1 MTRLTRNSEDLE
13 ANDALDDADQSE
25 ITGMQE
31 GTECED
37 GDRCFQV
44 EQGDRL
50 GQKVK
55 NAGVEFAIIRVDTA
69 ALLQGIDRGSLF
81 EKNIKG
87 AIRAGFR

>member
-1 MTRLTRNSEDLE
+1 MIDDINLPILTEDEINAELEDLE

-31 GTECED
+31 GNPECED

-50 GQKVK
+50 GQ
-55 NAGVEFAIIRVDTA
+55 R
-69 ALLQGIDRGSLF
+69 R
-81 EKNIKG
+81 
-87 AIRAGFR
+87 